1 MKTVLKAI
9 LLVVLSLPIIFIVFL
24 LSPFIE
30 LFLKE
35 EQDGNT
41 H

>member
-1 MKTVLKAI
+1 MKTVLRTI

>member
-1 MKTVLKAI
+1 MKTVLKTF
-9 LLVVLSLPIIFIVFL
+9 LLIVLSLPIILIVFL

-35 EQDGNT
+35 EQDGST